1 MKHAFYPLPQA
12 AQPSCHGLQPHA
24 PDVRTCPPEHR
35 RPEWVSLRYVAA
47 LTEPLLPFLQALH
60 IRGLRP
66 QWLET
71 LRVHDAQ
78 GAVFELE
85 SLADPIG
92 RRVSAGEIAQAICA
106 QAAPDQITV
115 CSTQFVRALPVTQA
129 MIELQVRMADGQTT
143 HTIQVHG
150 ELA

>member
-1 MKHAFYPLPQA
+1 M
-12 AQPSCHGLQPHA
+12 
-24 PDVRTCPPEHR
+24 R
-35 RPEWVSLRYVAA
+35 
-47 LTEPLLPFLQALH
+47 PFLQALH

-66 QWLET
+66 QWLEA

-78 GAVFELE
+78 GAIFELE

-106 QAAPDQITV
+106 QPAPDQITV
-115 CSTQFVRALPVTQA
+115 CSTQFLRALPVTQA
-129 MIELQVRMADGQTT
+129 MLELHVRMADGQAS